1 MTVETVETVVA
12 AAPYSALIGHKL
24 RPLLSDSQSALADCE
39 ENVIQMCHLLSR
51 NGKLSLVRLTKSFP
65 TIPNLRGIAN
75 AYQNDERFKIWSV
88 MLLCTIATVD
98 CCIMHGG
105 EMTVLS
111 TAPCAK
117 CNACAKCKEL
127 GAQIRGWCTFSRL
140 HLTGEFCLR
149 ISIRWRSMV
158 RCTFSRVRIF
168 AGTPALHVPF
178 PNLTPLFWSFGSINA
193 G

>member
-1 MTVETVETVVA
+1 
-12 AAPYSALIGHKL
+12 
-24 RPLLSDSQSALADCE
+24 
-39 ENVIQMCHLLSR
+39 
-51 NGKLSLVRLTKSFP
+51 
-65 TIPNLRGIAN
+65 
-75 AYQNDERFKIWSV
+75 
-88 MLLCTIATVD
+88 
-98 CCIMHGG
+98 MHGG

-168 AGTPALHVPF
+168 AGTPAVTLYQNRTILHGLHHDHTAVWGQPHGDSASSVAVNVTMSTGF
-178 PNLTPLFWSFGSINA
+178 FCFLVLWRRCLLSWVSLTAAAYQFVF
-193 G
+193 